1 MAPAANP
8 SMRVGGMAFGNGVL
22 MRGPNYWAWAT
33 EDRPVAH
40 ARVRTLLQ
48 RYRLFRIPVIRS
60 LVVLIEMIVL
70 MMLLHRRNGL
80 RRSARLLVFLLLA
93 AALDMGLGLVVSFIV
108 PSLLAADVVMLVL
121 VFGLGLVAM
130 RLGLG
135 NRVWQYHGAEHK
147 AVNAYEGGAD
157 LDDLNEVARYSRIHD
172 RCGTNLA
179 VIALFI
185 TLISYFVLDSLPLVL
200 GGVYSLLVIAVS
212 FEVFRLIGR
221 RPTSRASR
229 VFLAGGRALQRSVT
243 TEEPAQEH
251 LKLACDALRCVLEL
265 EAGRT

>member
-8 SMRVGGMAFGNGVL
+8 SIRVGGMAFGNGVL

-40 ARVRTLLQ
+40 AHVRTLLQ
-48 RYRLFRIPVIRS
+48 RHRLLRIPVVRS
-60 LVVLIEMIVL
+60 LVVLMEMIVL
-70 MMLLHRRNGL
+70 MVLLHRRNGL
-80 RRSARLLVFLLLA
+80 RRGARLLVFLLLA
-93 AALDMGLGLVVSFIV
+93 AACDMGLGLVVSLVV
-108 PSLLAADVVMLVL
+108 PSLLAADLVMLVL
-121 VFGLGLVAM
+121 VFGLALMAM

-135 NRVWQYHGAEHK
+135 NRVWRYHGAEHK

-212 FEVFRLIGR
+212 FEVFRVIGR

-251 LKLACDALRCVLEL
+251 LRLACDALRCVLEL
-265 EAGRT
+265 EAGHS